1 MNSFLLKAIKYLLMI
16 TTLAGLTIYV
26 FLVIKPEYFLGSPAL
41 DYFYCTYQY
50 DQINKKTAYTNIV
63 IGDSRGNAS
72 INPKLLGEKWINL
85 SIPGSD
91 FFEGY
96 LTIKKYLLNN
106 KVDTVMMVY
115 GINYIAEN
123 SPYFTKRT
131 IPFQFL
137 PNNELNEL
145 EQVERKYNYLFH
157 GDATK
162 GPFDLRLRQFERKLK
177 YLHFPFAYRETF
189 VDGLNSFINLRAD
202 NNSKKKKIISQL
214 SDYRGYMNFGDADS
228 NNVDNINGDYIFN
241 PKPINQYYLN
251 QIMKLAAEKK
261 ITVVLVVA
269 PMNQASFTSYSGSTF
284 EVSVNQYFKTLQTKQ
299 PNLFLLKT
307 PINMPNSL
315 FGDPYHLN
323 KKGTT
328 AFTQIARNKLNLAN

>member
-1 MNSFLLKAIKYLLMI
+1 MNSFIIKLIKYLLATI
-16 TTLAGLTIYV
+16 SLSGLLIYAFLAT
-26 FLVIKPEYFLGSPAL
+26 KPEYFLGSPAL

-50 DQINKKTAYTNIV
+50 NQINRKTAYTNIV

-137 PNNELNEL
+137 HNNELSEL
-145 EQVERKYNYLFH
+145 EQVEIKYNYLFH
-157 GDATK
+157 GGATK
-162 GPFDLRLRQFERKLK
+162 SSFDLKLGQFERKLR
-177 YLHFPFAYRETF
+177 YLHFPFSYRETF
-189 VDGLNSFINLRAD
+189 LDGLHSFIKSQAD
-202 NNSKKKKIISQL
+202 DNTNRKRILTQL
-214 SDYRGYMNFGDADS
+214 SDYHGYMNFGDADS

-241 PKPINQYYLN
+241 PKPINQYYLD
-251 QIMKLAAEKK
+251 QILKLASEKK
-261 ITVVLVVA
+261 IAVFLIIA
-269 PMNQASFTSYSGSTF
+269 PMNQASFTSYSGSKF
-284 EVSVNQYFKTLQTKQ
+284 EASVNQYFKTLQTKQ
-299 PNLFLLKT
+299 PNLLLET
-307 PINMPNSL
+307 PINMPNSM
-315 FGDPYHLN
+315 FGDLYHLN

-328 AFTQIARNKLNLAN
+328 VFTEIARNELGLAHQ

>member
-1 MNSFLLKAIKYLLMI
+1 LSGLIIYAFLA
-16 TTLAGLTIYV
+16 A
-26 FLVIKPEYFLGSPAL
+26 KPEYFLGSPPV
-41 DYFYCTYQY
+41 DYFYCSYQY
-50 DQINKKTAYTNIV
+50 GQINKKTRYTNIV

-72 INPKLLGEKWINL
+72 INPRLLGEKWINL

-96 LTIKKYLLNN
+96 LTLKKYLLNN
-106 KVDTVMMVY
+106 KVDTLMMVY

-137 PNNELNEL
+137 HNNELNDL

-162 GPFDLRLRQFERKLK
+162 GSFDLKLGQFERKLR
-177 YLHFPFAYRETF
+177 YLHFPFSYRETF
-189 VDGLNSFINLRAD
+189 LDGLHSFLKSQTDD
-202 NNSKKKKIISQL
+202 NANRKQILTQL
-214 SDYRGYMNFGDADS
+214 SDYRGYMNFGNADS
-228 NNVDNINGDYIFN
+228 NNVDNVNGDYIFN
-241 PKPINQYYLN
+241 PKPINQYFLG
-251 QIMKLAAEKK
+251 QIMQLAAEKK
-261 ITVVLVVA
+261 TAVFLVIA
-269 PMNQASFTSYSGSTF
+269 PMNQTSFTSYSGSKF
-284 EVSVNQYFKTLQTKQ
+284 EASVNQYFETLQTKQ
-299 PNLFLLKT
+299 PSLVLLQA
-307 PINMPNSL
+307 PLNMPNSM

-328 AFTQIARNKLNLAN
+328 AFTQITRNILNLTNQ